1 MKRLIGAGLAAG
13 VLVGFLSAARDV
25 SAPGWG
31 IWIAQPLRCTL
42 EATRLIALYTAG
54 GAVVGV
60 VLGLALAVVSPL
72 LARRQDADGRALL
85 AGGLVMLVTVLLLLE
100 ASRDAQPAR
109 AAQGFAFLAL
119 ITLGAWLIILA
130 ALREAT
136 PARVLAAVM
145 GIAAGTKAFFLLASS
160 FHTTGQSLQVRLG
173 MGVLV
178 LALSVAAGFAVRAL
192 WAAATGA
199 LARRWS
205 EKGAVYALVGILGI
219 GLLGGAGLESVL
231 RASARRPAPAGARR
245 AAALAAGE
253 HPNVI
258 LISIDTLRP
267 DVLSCQGG
275 RARTWTVDDIARQSF
290 VFERAYSVAP
300 WTRPSFAAFF
310 SGRYPSEMGV
320 SRSHGSE
327 AIRVLGGDPIM
338 GGAGDFPYAWRTDR
352 EQFPQAFE
360 RNGYA
365 TSAVVT
371 NTNLTAE
378 AHADEGW
385 TSFYHMVYGD
395 LPKRTIT
402 SEMVDAGTFIL
413 GQLARERLVAR
424 YEDAERAN
432 PVANQA
438 ETAIWQL
445 KTRPV
450 LFWVHFLD
458 PHYPYDAPTSPPKL
472 QLHVDK
478 RAIWVG
484 WRGKTAAARERFFQA
499 YVGEVEYCDK
509 MLTRVM
515 ATLKASGLWDTSI
528 VVFWS
533 DHGEEFWEHE
543 DWGHGQSLYNELLHV
558 PLMIHLPGQ
567 TEARRVTAPVSLLDV
582 MPTLLDLCHLPA
594 PADLRGRSL
603 APTLRGQANKLAPLK
618 VYLEGPVRG
627 PTLAGLMLDH
637 EKLIYNVAEDEF
649 SLYDLATDPGERHD
663 IHGTPRAPDTRALE
677 RELRAW
683 SDAALAMVDRYQRTS
698 SVQLPPE
705 MRRRL
710 RDMGYAQ

>member
-1 MKRLIGAGLAAG
+1 MRRLIGAGLAAG
-13 VLVGFLSAARDV
+13 VLVGILSAARDV

-31 IWIAQPLRCTL
+31 VWMAQPLRCTL

-54 GAVVGV
+54 GAVVGL
-60 VLGLALAVVSPL
+60 VLGLALAVISPL
-72 LARRQDADGRALL
+72 LARRQDANGKALL
-85 AGGLVMLVTVLLLLE
+85 AGGFVMLLTVLLLLE

-109 AAQGFAFLAL
+109 AVRGFALLAL
-119 ITLGAWLIILA
+119 ITLGAWLIIFA

-136 PARVLAAVM
+136 PSRVLAAVM
-145 GIAAGTKAFFLLASS
+145 GIAGGTKAFFLLGSS
-160 FHTTGQSLQVRLG
+160 FDTAGRSLSVRLG
-173 MGVLV
+173 LGVLV
-178 LALSVAAGFAVRAL
+178 VALSVAAGFAVRAL
-192 WAAATGA
+192 WAAGTAA

-205 EKGAVYALVGILGI
+205 ERAAVYTLLGILGI
-219 GLLGGAGLESVL
+219 VVLGGAGLEPVL
-231 RASARRPAPAGARR
+231 RASARRQAPVGASR
-245 AAALAAGE
+245 ATARPMGD

-267 DVLSCQGG
+267 DVLSCEGG
-275 RARTWTVDDIARQSF
+275 RARTWTIDEIARQSF

-310 SGRYPSEMGV
+310 SGRYPSETGV

-327 AIRVLGGDPIM
+327 ATAVPGGDPIM
-338 GGAGDFPYAWRTDR
+338 AGAGDFPYVWRTDR
-352 EQFPQAFE
+352 ERLPQVFQ

-365 TSAVVT
+365 TSAVAT
-371 NTNLTAE
+371 NTNLTTE

-395 LPKRTIT
+395 LPKRTIS

-413 GQLARERLVAR
+413 GQLARERLVFQW
-424 YEDAERAN
+424 EDAERAN
-432 PVANQA
+432 RVSSQA
-438 ETAIWQL
+438 ESAIWQL
-445 KTRPV
+445 KARPV

-472 QLHVDK
+472 RLHVDK

-499 YVGEVEYCDK
+499 YVGEVEYCDQR
-509 MLTRVM
+509 LARVTT
-515 ATLKASGLWDTSI
+515 ALKASGLWDTSI

-543 DWGHGQSLYNELLHV
+543 DWGHGQSLYNELLQV
-558 PLMIHLPGQ
+558 PLMVHLPGQ
-567 TEARRVTAPVSLLDV
+567 TQARRVATPVSLLDV

-594 PADLRGRSL
+594 PAGLRGRSL
-603 APTLRGQANKLAPLK
+603 ASVLRGQTNQLAPFK

-627 PTLAGLMLDH
+627 PTLAGVMVGN

-649 SLYDLATDPGERHD
+649 RLYDLATDPGERHD
-663 IHGTPRAPDTRALE
+663 IHGTPLAPDTGALE
-677 RELRAW
+677 RELRLW
-683 SDAALAMVDRYQRTS
+683 SDAALSAVDGYQRTS
-698 SVQLPPE
+698 RSQLSPE
-705 MRRRL
+705 VRRRL
-710 RDMGYAQ
+710 QDMGYAQ